1 MNAVPV
7 TRVGLNP
14 LQHMSLARLVCAY
27 AREAKYEILKTL
39 RAPAAAVPFLVLPAI
54 LYVFFGVIMM
64 GQASQ
69 ALVKTPSLIDF
80 SFFGWCAFATMMPAI
95 FGVGCG
101 LAFERSSGLL
111 KLKRALPA
119 PGGAYLFAKI
129 CMAVAFAAISIGVL
143 TTLVLITGK
152 HTIEGGSLIAGALVI
167 VAGAIP
173 FSAIGLFVG
182 AYCSGSAAPGI
193 ANLVFLPMLW
203 LSGLFFPLPGFL
215 QKWVVIWPVFHL
227 DQIALRVAGVEPF
240 IFIDAKIAFVVLLAV
255 TILFGGVA
263 LRRLA
268 RVG

>member
-1 MNAVPV
+1 MNAVLV
-7 TRVGLNP
+7 TRVGLTP
-14 LQHMSLARLVCAY
+14 LREMPMSQLARAY
-27 AREAKYEILKTL
+27 VREAKYEFLKTL

-54 LYVFFGVIMM
+54 LYVFFGLVM
-64 GQASQ
+64 GQASPEMG
-69 ALVKTPSLIDF
+69 KTPELIDYG
-80 SFFGWCAFATMMPAI
+80 FFGWCAFATMMPAI

-101 LAFERSSGLL
+101 LALERASGLF

-129 CMAVAFAAISIGVL
+129 CTAVAFSTIAIGAL
-143 TTLVLITGK
+143 TTLALITGK
-152 HTIEGGSLIAGALVI
+152 HTVDGGSLIAGALVTI
-167 VAGAIP
+167 AGAIP

-193 ANLVFLPMLW
+193 ANLVFLPMMW

-215 QKWVVIWPVFHL
+215 QKWVVIWPAFHL
-227 DQIALRVAGVEPF
+227 DQIALRVAGVERF
-240 IFIDAKIAFVVLLAV
+240 MFIDGKIAFAVLFAV
-255 TILFGGVA
+255 TIFFGGVA